1 MSDGQSWQTEVIQ
14 VDDFALIN
22 VVIEASLK
30 EKLEEEAKARK
41 VSLDNL
47 VEDIFKEYFVFGKVM

>member
-1 MSDGQSWQTEVIQ
+1 M
-14 VDDFALIN
+14 DDFALIN